1 MASGQ
6 GPTVRSVHITVVESE
21 ACHFCADA
29 QSVLSDMATRY
40 PLAVET
46 IDVHCD
52 TGRELMARHRA
63 SMSPL
68 VLLDG
73 AYFSNG
79 RLPRR
84 KLTKTLEQRFAA
96 GPSTLSTAGGES
108 HG

>member
-1 MASGQ
+1 MASDQ
-6 GPTVRSVHITVVESE
+6 GPAVRSAQITVVESE
-21 ACHFCADA
+21 GCHFCAEA
-29 QSVLSDMATRY
+29 HSVLSELATRY

-46 IDVHCD
+46 VDIRSD

-63 SMSPL
+63 PMSPL

-73 AYFSNG
+73 AYFSSG

-84 KLTKTLEQRFAA
+84 KLTKVLEQRFA
-96 GPSTLSTAGGES
+96 GGSFSPTTVGGAS